1 MKALKLPSFEYKIKV
16 EDQKTYIFDIIR
28 KKFIFL
34 TPEEWVRQHF
44 VQFLLNQHHYPKS
57 LIKIETGLNYNK
69 LKKRSD
75 IIVYSRS
82 GAPFMLIECKSYE
95 VKLSDS
101 VFFQAATYNN
111 KVGAPYLCVTNG
123 LEHFVYQM
131 PSIAHEGKFINT
143 IPHFD

>member
-1 MKALKLPSFEYKIKV
+1 MKALHLPQYDYKIKI
-16 EDQKTYIFDIIR
+16 DNHKTYIYDSIR
-28 KKFIFL
+28 KKYLFL

-44 VQFLLNQHHYPKS
+44 VQFLLNQHQYPKS
-57 LIKIETGLNYNK
+57 LIKLETGLSYNK
-69 LKKRSD
+69 LRKRSD

-95 VKLSDS
+95 IKLSDS

-111 KVGAPYLCVTNG
+111 KIGATYLCLTNG

-131 PSIAHEGKFINT
+131 PTHTHEGKFIDK
-143 IPHFD
+143 IPHFE